1 MFITTLHRR
10 ALASAARG
18 VPGALLLAGSALH
31 LFVARPAGA
40 QPPPRA
46 GGPPPEVLARM
57 RAAQQQPDSAL
68 QAQAVRVFLDCSG
81 GISSRVCDRDFF
93 VVQLPF
99 INLVRDR
106 FDAEVHALITSLR
119 AGNGGNEFTV
129 TFLGQKRYA
138 GRADTLVVNSLPN
151 DADDVQRR
159 ALLQTLKLGLM
170 PFVGRTPLA
179 RLVNIAYAGT
189 LTGTVATPRN
199 TRDRWNFWLYR
210 VSANGTANL
219 ESLQSRLNL
228 FGDINANRVTADWK
242 IELGLNGSDAEDRF
256 ELRDGTTF
264 VNNVR
269 SFGGRFLVVKS
280 LGEHWSAGWKGD
292 ANYSDFLNEDLA
304 IITGPA
310 VEYSLLPY
318 AQATRRQV
326 TALYSLAYAHFDFQE
341 TTIFGKDMEN
351 RPQHRLQMSWAQ
363 REPWG
368 SVNLQLSGAQ
378 FLDKPSQYSAGL
390 SGGVDLR
397 IGRGLS
403 IRVDGTAQR
412 IRDQNYLPGGG
423 LTDEQIIARRQQ
435 LATNYRVTTFFG
447 LSYTF
452 GSIYN
457 TVVNPRFSQPGG
469 GGRFLFFRF

>member
-1 MFITTLHRR
+1 MSSVRF
-10 ALASAARG
+10 AARG
-18 VPGALLLAGSALH
+18 VFLRACAGGAILLTCA
-31 LFVARPAGA
+31 VAPTPA
-40 QPPPRA
+40 QQPPRA

-57 RAAQQQPDSAL
+57 RAAAEQPDSML
-68 QAQAVRVFLDCSG
+68 QASAVRVFLDCSG
-81 GISSRVCDRDFF
+81 GIGGRVCDRDFL

-106 FDAEVHALITSLR
+106 FDAEVHALITALR
-119 AGNGGNEFTV
+119 AGNGGNEYTV
-129 TFLGQKRYA
+129 TFIGQKKYA
-138 GRADTLVVNSLPN
+138 GRVDTLTVSTLPN

-159 ALLQTLKLGLM
+159 AILQTLKLGLM
-170 PFVGRTPLA
+170 PYVGRTPLA
-179 RLVNIAYAGT
+179 RLVNIAYAGA

-199 TRDRWNFWLYR
+199 TKDRWNFWLYR
-210 VSANGTANL
+210 ASVNGTANL

-228 FGDINANRVTADWK
+228 FGDLSASRVTAGWK

-269 SFGGRFLVVKS
+269 SFGGRGLVVKS
-280 LGEHWSAGWKGD
+280 LGDHWSAGFKGD

-304 IITGPA
+304 IIAGPA
-310 VEYSLLPY
+310 IEYSLLPY
-318 AQATRRQV
+318 AEATRRQV
-326 TALYSLAYAHFDFQE
+326 TALYSVSFSHFDFQE
-341 TTIFGKDMEN
+341 TTIFGRDMEN

-363 REPWG
+363 RERWG
-368 SVNLQLSGAQ
+368 SVNLQLTGAQ
-378 FLDKPSQYSAGL
+378 FIDKPSQYSAGL
-390 SGGVDLR
+390 SGGIDLR

-403 IRVDGTAQR
+403 IRLDGTAQR
-412 IRDQNYLPGGG
+412 IRDQNYLPRGG
-423 LTDEQIIARRQQ
+423 LSDEQIIARRQQ
-435 LATNYRVTTFFG
+435 LATNYRVTSFFG

-457 TVVNPRFSQPGG
+457 TVVNPRFNAPGG